1 LQFTLVYWIQDPMMA
16 QLSVRSAVNLAVLQA
31 LRDKGVGL
39 AVAALEWRQP
49 A

>member
-1 LQFTLVYWIQDPMMA
+1 
-16 QLSVRSAVNLAVLQA
+16 LAVLQA
-31 LRDKGVGL
+31 LRDKGVVL

>member
-1 LQFTLVYWIQDPMMA
+1 MVA
-16 QLSVRSAVNLAVLQA
+16 QMSVRSEVNLAVLQA
-31 LRDKGVGL
+31 LRDQGVVL